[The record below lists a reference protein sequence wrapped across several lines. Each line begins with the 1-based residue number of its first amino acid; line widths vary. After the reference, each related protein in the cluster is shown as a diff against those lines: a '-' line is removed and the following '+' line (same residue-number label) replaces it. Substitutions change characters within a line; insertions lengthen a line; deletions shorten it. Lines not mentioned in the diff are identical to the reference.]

1 MTDKDI
7 ANAKPTSKRPTV
19 NRRSL
24 LKKITIGVLTVKA
37 DMGFF
42 ALSAY
47 SQQIGRP
54 VRAIDL
60 QGRHPGVPAI
70 TPDWKYAVS
79 VNQESHNLS
88 LVSLSNLQLDKT
100 IDLTAK
106 REPWKVTLRADAP
119 IGFVTHSSFET
130 SHDDNSVVT
139 AVDYAQGREL
149 AQIPVGKRPNGV
161 AVDRT
166 NSLVFVTNKGSATVS
181 VIDARTF
188 QVIKTIPVGNKP
200 NDVELTPDNK
210 FALVV
215 DYEDATVSFIDVAGL
230 LVVDTVRTVAR
241 TVRSLPDMGRRRQR
255 PDRGPSGHRRGLRLE
270 LPKRRYRG
278 DRYRPAQGPDASP
291 VHPISVFR
299 ISIEADAEHA
309 DRRQRRDRQMG
320 VVGTQPDRRDSS
332 IGLER
337 PDQRRTE
344 GPT

>member
-106 REPWKVTLRADAP
+106 REPWKVAFRADTP

-215 DYEDATVSFIDVAGL
+215 NYEDATVSFIDVAGL
-230 LVVDTVRTVAR
+230 QVVDTVRT
-241 TVRSLPDMGRRRQR
+241 GRA
-255 PDRGPSGHRRGLRLE
+255 GLSD
-270 LPKRRYRG
+270 PYPIWGAG
-278 DRYRPAQGPDASP
+278 DSVQIA
-291 VHPISVFR
+291 VHPVTG
-299 ISIEADAEHA
+299 EAYVSNYRSGDIAVI
-309 DRRQRRDRQMG
+309 DTVQRKVRKHIPCIRFPFGIGVEANTNTLTVVSGESRQMG
-320 VVGTQPDRRDSS
+320 VVELG
-332 IGLER
+332 R
-337 PDQRRTE
+337 PPR
-344 GPT
+344 